1 MSVVEGYEAVGE
13 AGGMGWGGV
22 LVCVVVEVWVV
33 GVVVVGVV
41 VVVVLLE
48 GILFFVVVVFAVRV
62 AGGVGGG
69 EAEVRWEGGKGG
81 EDWPARR
88 RV

>member
-1 MSVVEGYEAVGE
+1 
-13 AGGMGWGGV
+13 MGWGGV
-22 LVCVVVEVWVV
+22 VGCVVVEVWVV

-41 VVVVLLE
+41 MVVLE
-48 GILFFVVVVFAVRV
+48 GISVFVVEVFAVRV

-69 EAEVRWEGGKGG
+69 EAEVRWEGGKGW
-81 EDWPARR
+81 EEWPARR